1 MMLSDPKDNQATF
14 NVMILGVADTILEEY
29 QTSFVG

>member
-14 NVMILGVADTILEEY
+14 NVMILGVADTILE
-29 QTSFVG
+29 QLNIKLLL